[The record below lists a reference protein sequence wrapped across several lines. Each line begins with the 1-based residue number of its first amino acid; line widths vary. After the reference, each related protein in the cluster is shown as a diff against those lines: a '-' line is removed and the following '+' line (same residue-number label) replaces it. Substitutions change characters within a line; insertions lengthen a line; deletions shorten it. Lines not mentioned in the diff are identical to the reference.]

1 MAHRYINPPTLARP
15 MGYTHVVEASGART
29 FYISGQVALDDS
41 GNIVGEGDMGAQAR
55 QVFENLHTA
64 LRSVGESFKDVV
76 KLTYFVVDMSQMQTV
91 REVRNL
97 RATGR
102 ATIATR
108 GRTEEVTATELDP
121 TERLAYFRDVL
132 TPFARSIP
140 FGVLFIRIA
149 DGVDLN
155 DPVAAADGRRVFELR
170 PVR

>member
-64 LRSVGESFKDVV
+64 LRSVGASFKDVV

-91 REVRNL
+91 REVRNQYIQPEYL
-97 RATGR
+97 PAST
-102 ATIATR
+102 AV
-108 GRTEEVTATELDP
+108 EVR
-121 TERLAYFRDVL
+121 RLAREEFLLEIEAV
-132 TPFARSIP
+132 AV
-140 FGVLFIRIA
+140 FGK
-149 DGVDLN
+149 
-155 DPVAAADGRRVFELR
+155 
-170 PVR
+170 